1 MFETEIQLCN
11 PTPAKFIIDIMF
23 ISDFTN
29 REFQKNQDMKLETSE
44 LKGEPRSLLIMK
56 LKKHN

>member
-23 ISDFTN
+23 ISYFTN
-29 REFQKNQDMKLETSE
+29 REFQKKKSGEGALKLV
-44 LKGEPRSLLIMK
+44 
-56 LKKHN
+56 